1 MAGFGKDEGS
11 PLRANGFFTAVAG
24 TCTGAGSGCVVGIGG
39 FGREGGGDGRELVV
53 GVAVGANEEDEFMSL
68 GGTDDG
74 GCCDEVGDK
83 RVKRACR
90 SILGMEFGL
99 PSVEEMALISMLL
112 AGPFAGSVDGFVAT
126 RGTLGTAGAVTVRPF
141 ADLRAA
147 ASVRGGS
154 GAWKLSC
161 TATDSGS

>member
-1 MAGFGKDEGS
+1 MAGFGKDGGS

-53 GVAVGANEEDEFMSL
+53 GVAVGANEEDEFKSL
-68 GGTDDG
+68 DGADDG

-90 SILGMEFGL
+90 SILGMDFGL
-99 PSVEEMALISMLL
+99 SSVEEMALTSMLL
-112 AGPFAGSVDGFVAT
+112 AAPFAGPADGFV
-126 RGTLGTAGAVTVRPF
+126 GTLEAAGAVIVKLF
-141 ADLRAA
+141 ADLRVV
-147 ASVRGGS
+147 ASVRDGG
-154 GAWKLSC
+154 GAWKPSC